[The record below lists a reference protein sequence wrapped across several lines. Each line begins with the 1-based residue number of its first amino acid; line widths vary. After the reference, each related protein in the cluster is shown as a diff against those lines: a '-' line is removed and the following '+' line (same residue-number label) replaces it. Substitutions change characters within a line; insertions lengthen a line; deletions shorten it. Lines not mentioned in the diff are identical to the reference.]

1 MKPSIILYKKLP
13 DDLRSRLG
21 EHFTVTEISNLNA
34 ETVAQHAEAF
44 QQAEGILGSG
54 GKVDGEFLQKAPKLR
69 VASSVSVGYDN
80 FDVDALN
87 QRGVVL
93 MHTPTVLTDTVA
105 DTMMALVLTAARR
118 VVEVAERVKSGRMA
132 GQHRC

>member
-13 DDLRSRLG
+13 DDLRSRLD
-21 EHFTVTEISNLNA
+21 EHFTVTEINNLNA

-69 VASSVSVGYDN
+69 VASSVSVG
-80 FDVDALN
+80 
-87 QRGVVL
+87 
-93 MHTPTVLTDTVA
+93 
-105 DTMMALVLTAARR
+105 
-118 VVEVAERVKSGRMA
+118 
-132 GQHRC
+132 